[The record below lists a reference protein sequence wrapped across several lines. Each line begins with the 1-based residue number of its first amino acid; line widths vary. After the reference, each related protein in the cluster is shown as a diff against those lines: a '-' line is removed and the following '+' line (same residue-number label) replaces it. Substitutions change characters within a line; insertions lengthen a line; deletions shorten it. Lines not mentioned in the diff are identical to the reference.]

1 MKSAHDREEKL
12 QRELAAAQASLN
24 ASRKSTIAEKASAAD
39 SHASI
44 AQTTPDQ
51 PPAPEQQQ
59 KPVRSSPVPRI
70 WQPSPRAAPSAAPFL
85 TADPKQASKMAERET
100 EIKSSRRQPSNANH
114 FAVNF
119 SHQKAEVLEALA
131 QPDPANKAAQADHAS
146 VSTMPLASSKQTE
159 AKASSGRGAK
169 SGDAVESRGEKRDV
183 YGQPRSYSPAS
194 NSPAARPPLQRQY
207 TPVKL
212 LDLAQL
218 GPINGV
224 SLVFCKIFD
233 CTFAVFPPG
242 LNPIMR
248 SIVEEPGN
256 HLPMPTESGH
266 AIKAT
271 CYGWVKII

>member
-1 MKSAHDREEKL
+1 MKNAHDREEKL
-12 QRELAAAQASLN
+12 QSELAAAQTSLN
-24 ASRKSTIAEKASAAD
+24 ASRKLTIAEKASAAD

-70 WQPSPRAAPSAAPFL
+70 WQPSPRAASSAAPFL
-85 TADPKQASKMAERET
+85 TADPKQASMMTERET
-100 EIKSSRRQPSNANH
+100 EMKSSRRQPSNQ

-119 SHQKAEVLEALA
+119 SHQKAEVLEAPA
-131 QPDPANKAAQADHAS
+131 QPDPANEVAQAEHAS

-183 YGQPRSYSPAS
+183 YGQPRSHSPAS
-194 NSPAARPPLQRQY
+194 ESPAARPPLQRQY

-218 GPINGV
+218 GPINGE

-233 CTFAVFPPG
+233 CTFAVFPRG
-242 LNPIMR
+242 
-248 SIVEEPGN
+248 
-256 HLPMPTESGH
+256 
-266 AIKAT
+266 
-271 CYGWVKII
+271 